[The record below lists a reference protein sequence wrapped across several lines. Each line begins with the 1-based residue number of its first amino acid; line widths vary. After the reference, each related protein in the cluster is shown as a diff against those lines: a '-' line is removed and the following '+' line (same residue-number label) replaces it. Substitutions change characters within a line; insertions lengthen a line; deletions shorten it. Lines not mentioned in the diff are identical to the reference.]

1 MAIQYPY
8 IPNSNTDIKQE
19 MLDSLGIKSVEEIY
33 SFIPQELRLDRPLAL
48 PAPMLAESDLKR
60 HVDGILAAN
69 RTCGESISFL
79 GAGCYDHYVPAI
91 CDEINGRS
99 EFLTAYSGDTYVD
112 HGKNQAF
119 FEFTSLMGE
128 LLDMDCVSFPTY
140 DGASS
145 ASTAIMMSRRING
158 RKQYIIPRNISHELD
173 MQITSYCVNM
183 EKVYVGYRAD
193 GQLDLEELKGK
204 LCEDTACVFIQ
215 NPTFFGNLE
224 EQGQQIADLAHAAG
238 AQFAVYADPSSLGVI
253 KPPAHYGA
261 DIVCGDIQPIGM
273 HMSYGS
279 GMGGYLATH
288 VKAEYVLNYPHH
300 LYGIFEND
308 KGERGYFRSLPE
320 RTSYYRRAEG
330 VEFLGTCVG
339 LWAITAAVY
348 LSVMGPKGMEE
359 LGENILYKSNY
370 AKKKIA
376 AIPGVK
382 LLFQPS
388 VSFKEFV
395 INFDDSGK
403 SVDEIN
409 TVLRERYDIFG
420 GLDLSK
426 KYGLGQSA
434 LYCVTEKTSQAQI
447 DKLCTALKTI
457 LAE

>member
-1 MAIQYPY
+1 MSIQYPY
-8 IPNSNTDIKQE
+8 IPNSNQAVKAE
-19 MLDSLGIKSVEEIY
+19 MLKSLGVNSVEEIY
-33 SFIPQELRLDRPLAL
+33 AFIPEEIRLNRPLDL
-48 PAPMLAESDLKR
+48 PAPFLAESDLKR
-60 HVDGILAAN
+60 HVDGILAEN
-69 RTCGESISFL
+69 CTCAESVSFL

-112 HGKNQAF
+112 HGKNQSF

-128 LLDMDCVSFPTY
+128 LLEMDCVSFPTY
-140 DGASS
+140 DGAAA
-145 ASTAIMMSRRING
+145 ASTAVMMAHRITGRR
-158 RKQYIIPRNISHELD
+158 KYIIPQNIGRELE
-173 MQITSYCVNM
+173 MQIDNYCGRM
-183 EKVYVGYRAD
+183 EKVTVGYQKN
-193 GQLDLEELKGK
+193 GQLDLEELKQR
-204 LCEDTACVFIQ
+204 LDVETACVLIQ
-215 NPTFFGNLE
+215 NPTFFGHLE
-224 EQGQQIADLAHAAG
+224 EQGQQIAELAHAVG
-238 AQFAVYADPSSLGVI
+238 AKMIVFADPSSLGVI
-253 KPPAHYGA
+253 APPVCYGA
-261 DIVCGDIQPIGM
+261 DIVCGDIQPLGI

-279 GMGGYLATH
+279 GLGGYLATS

-300 LYGIFEND
+300 LYGIFENE

-348 LSVMGPKGMEE
+348 LSVMGPEGMRE

-370 AKKKIA
+370 AKQRLMTL
-376 AIPGVK
+376 PGVE

-395 INFDDSGK
+395 VNFDRTGK
-403 SVDEIN
+403 TVSQIN
-409 TVLRERYDIFG
+409 AQLREKYHIFG
-420 GLDLSK
+420 GLDLSSC
-426 KYGLGQSA
+426 YDVGQSA

-447 DKLCTALKTI
+447 DLLYDALQSI